1 MNILRFLKFGAVGLS
16 GLVID
21 FSVTWLCKEILK
33 INKYVANGIGFI
45 FGVTNNYFF
54 NRIFTFQNQDPNIG
68 IQFISFLLISI
79 IGFGLNTVFLYFFQ
93 KKTTL
98 NFYVCK
104 LVVTV
109 IVFLWNF
116 GANSFYTFKN

>member
-1 MNILRFLKFGAVGLS
+1 MNFLRFLKFGAVGLC
-16 GLVID
+16 GLIID

-33 INKYVANGIGFI
+33 INKYVANGIGFL
-45 FGVTNNYFF
+45 FGVTNNYFL

-79 IGFGLNTVFLYFFQ
+79 IGFGLNTGFLYFFQ
-93 KKTTL
+93 KKTVL

-104 LVVTV
+104 ILVTI

-116 GANSFYTFKN
+116 GANSFYTFNS

>member
-93 KKTTL
+93 RKTIL